1 MPTDRTAPPGE
12 KSLAEAIGQTAGVL
26 ASTLAEAMSRAVEVG
41 TQGAGSLASQSLRG
55 AGAAPSLPR
64 WMESILTQYR
74 ESLGGL
80 ALALPQIARRLDRDL
95 RPEAG
100 ERLIFRAR
108 ADTRAIDTE
117 PAEKKLHKVFD
128 IWESSRTKGGKPVWA
143 FFSQATA
150 DLVTA
155 RGQELKLTLPRIEE
169 ALATLLTVFRDPRR
183 KDLPRILDELKHAV
197 RENRR
202 TGIALLH
209 ERLAW
214 LFEADAD
221 DLAKAFDLHDALS
234 DELGERCLD
243 TIIHAIPTFDGAS
256 DANDEDTNP
265 FRPPEGGWSS
275 NPWTDDLRDCFQ
287 AIGHPLDGAVSVLRS
302 GDTALTSEF
311 TVLDHAQDLV
321 FRVRRGEQR
330 IDPGGK
336 RVYHDLELYGP
347 FAGKRHVVA
356 KESLRLPAR
365 ISSARGGMALW
376 AVDRRRVQE
385 HLDTLDGNV
394 PMVAWDIGANRALV
408 GLFVMQY
415 RESDLGPYFEL
426 GFGCMAA
433 PASNALAV
441 GFVPLGPMPV
451 SRQPAQRPGKQIW
464 GFAKTVVPEK
474 RWTLRHTLTRADW
487 SVVLD
492 DKARTTLQF
501 ILPRGG
507 NSTSDN
513 VPLSSYTLK
522 YGQWHQSVLMRS
534 GRGES
539 LRLGGRDVSLVITG
553 ETWDSPNTGLPALLH
568 EFGLLRDS
576 TPDGGPRTATLSKT
590 PAYTTWTEHLTGEL
604 LPPWVVPTLPIVE
617 ER

>member
-1 MPTDRTAPPGE
+1 MPTDHPAPPGE

-41 TQGAGSLASQSLRG
+41 THGAGSLAAKSLRG
-55 AGAAPSLPR
+55 AGTVPSLPR

-95 RPEAG
+95 RHEAG

-108 ADTRAIDTE
+108 ADTTAIKPE
-117 PAEKKLHKVFD
+117 EAEKKLHKVFA
-128 IWESSRTKGGKPVWA
+128 IWETSRTNRKKPVWV

-150 DLVTA
+150 DLVAA
-155 RGQELKLTLPRIEE
+155 RGQELELSVPRIEE
-169 ALATLLTVFRDPRR
+169 ALVILLTVFRDPRR
-183 KDLPRILDELKHAV
+183 KDLPRVLDELKHAV

-202 TGIALLH
+202 EGIALIH

-214 LFEADAD
+214 LFEADAQ

-243 TIIHAIPTFDGAS
+243 TIIHAIPSIATSGEPE
-256 DANDEDTNP
+256 DEESNP

-275 NPWTDDLRDCFQ
+275 NPWTDDLRECFQ
-287 AIGHPLDGAVSVLRS
+287 ALGHPLEGAVSVLRS
-302 GDTALTSEF
+302 GDTALSSEF
-311 TVLDHAQDLV
+311 TILDHAQDLV
-321 FRVRRGEQR
+321 FRVRRGEPR
-330 IDPGGK
+330 SDPGK
-336 RVYHDLELYGP
+336 NKVYYDLELYGP

-356 KESLRLPAR
+356 KEPLRLPAR

-385 HLDTLDGNV
+385 HLDTLPGNL

-408 GLFVMQY
+408 ALFVMQY
-415 RESDLGPYFEL
+415 RESDLGPYLEL

-451 SRQPAQRPGKQIW
+451 SRQAAQRPGKQIW
-464 GFAKTVVPEK
+464 GFAKTVIPEK

-487 SVVLD
+487 SVILD
-492 DKARTTLQF
+492 EKAHTTLQF
-501 ILPRGG
+501 VLPRGG
-507 NSTSDN
+507 DATSDN
-513 VPLSSYTLK
+513 VPLSAYTLK
-522 YGQWHQSVLMRS
+522 YEQWHQSILMRS

-553 ETWDSPNTGLPALLH
+553 ENWDAPNDGLPALLH

-576 TPDGGPRTATLSKT
+576 RPDGGLRMATLAKT

-604 LPPWVVPTLPIVE
+604 LPPWVVPTLPVVE